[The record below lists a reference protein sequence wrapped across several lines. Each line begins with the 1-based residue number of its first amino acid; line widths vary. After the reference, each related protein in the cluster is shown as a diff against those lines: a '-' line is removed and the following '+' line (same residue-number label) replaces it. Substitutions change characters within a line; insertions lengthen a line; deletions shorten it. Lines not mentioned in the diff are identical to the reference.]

1 MSAKPQIPLTDVR
14 GIGPS
19 AAVRMR
25 QYGIQSANQLAG
37 MSIAEFKQR
46 CPTLE
51 KRGEAFVKGA
61 RRLLKRIGGAA
72 VAGDPVPTGQP
83 VDPARNAAAGRPF
96 NETRAALPAE
106 ERKTHKTE
114 KSPPQATTAD
124 ATTPVDEKPIPEKK
138 EKKEKKQKKQK
149 LKQKSKPDAQEKKE
163 KKQKKEKKGD
173 KKEKTEKQ
181 QSDKQKKSPKKD
193 KLDKK
198 DKSSEKKKK
207 NEKKRDK
214 RD

>member
-25 QYGIQSANQLAG
+25 QCGIQTANQLAG

-61 RRLLKRIGGAA
+61 RRLLKRIGG
-72 VAGDPVPTGQP
+72 VAGDPVLTGQP
-83 VDPARNAAAGRPF
+83 VDPAQNAAAGRPF

-138 EKKEKKQKKQK
+138 EKKEKKEK

-198 DKSSEKKKK
+198 DKSSDKKKK